1 MAFRFS
7 LGKGQRERAW
17 GRGRGR
23 AGWHSWCSS
32 AIKRNGSADPAN
44 PVPVPSWGGVTKDRS
59 REHWTVA
66 PGSQGLRL
74 GRGGKRGPRP
84 GGAVDAP
91 ETGSGTRRTAR
102 PPGVWGYRK
111 WSLGGPWWPP
121 RLGGTGGSCS
131 EGGRAAV
138 LRAFGRVSPFPSAP
152 EEVRPRR
159 AQGPG
164 SLSGPRCGPAR
175 DHRGQRESRRPWRQ
189 RPRRAHRPSCVQL
202 RDDTW
207 SLATRCRG
215 RPRPSESWQSES
227 RRGRRSRDA
236 GATAGGGLHL
246 SRRVQSVGGCAAV
259 SRGLRDGGP
268 GLTWPV
274 PRAPGRG
281 SRRGEGRTRE
291 ERRGAEQS
299 PAEWTP
305 GPCICSRLQLSP
317 HEALSL
323 SSAMRRKGPGLHCG
337 LALRVSALCLHLQ
350 PSQGIKGKGSEEA
363 A

>member
-1 MAFRFS
+1 MDP
-7 LGKGQRERAW
+7 G
-17 GRGRGR
+17 GRHVW
-23 AGWHSWCSS
+23 AGLEE
-32 AIKRNGSADPAN
+32 A
-44 PVPVPSWGGVTKDRS
+44 
-59 REHWTVA
+59 A
-66 PGSQGLRL
+66 P
-74 GRGGKRGPRP
+74 KEAGPRFC
-84 GGAVDAP
+84 GH
-91 ETGSGTRRTAR
+91 
-102 PPGVWGYRK
+102 
-111 WSLGGPWWPP
+111 L
-121 RLGGTGGSCS
+121 
-131 EGGRAAV
+131 AACP
-138 LRAFGRVSPFPSAP
+138 PFPSAP

-189 RPRRAHRPSCVQL
+189 RPRRAHRPVQL